1 MQTVFLLGN
10 GFDVNLGLKTRYAE
24 FYDYYLNIRTENENV
39 KNKVVVLS
47 VGFMLAKVIEA
58 ITCNQPVSAVYDLLF
73 TVK

>member
-47 VGFMLAKVIEA
+47 VTFTKYLFVI
-58 ITCNQPVSAVYDLLF
+58 I
-73 TVK
+73 